1 VIVSDPP
8 TLAGGSRRGHYDPVG
23 IGRGRGGGEGVRT
36 RDHLA
41 NVRTLLA
48 FLRTGMVLLG
58 LGLVIDKL
66 GVLQHSVGALV
77 GLPIAVAGWVVI
89 GLSLVRFLFQRRAIE
104 GADIRSFVVW
114 DLAVVTF
121 TAAAG
126 LAVLIYLLLVA

>member
-1 VIVSDPP
+1 
-8 TLAGGSRRGHYDPVG
+8 VG
-23 IGRGRGGGEGVRT
+23 TGRGRGGGEGVRT

-48 FLRTGMVLLG
+48 FLRTGVVLLG

-66 GVLQHSVGALV
+66 GVLQHSAGALV
-77 GLPIAVAGWVVI
+77 GLPIAVAGWAVV

-104 GADIRSFVVW
+104 GDGIRSFVVW
-114 DLAVVTF
+114 DLGVVAF